1 MSKSK
6 KFKVYNGKKIK
17 NIYENSRIYFL
28 LIMFAVGIIIGAL
41 SINKDNLIAEELNRI
56 IDSFGLNRTGQGIT
70 ANFVNSFL
78 INCLFL
84 VAELFL
90 AFSLIGYPLILWIP
104 FLKGLGIGAFSGYL
118 YSGFGMSGFSYC
130 LLIIYPGALVSAFAL
145 INACNDACEYS
156 KNSYYKSILSKGVF
170 EKDETKIMLIRQLVF
185 IAVTALSSLIDSL
198 VYFGFSRFFEI

>member
-28 LIMFAVGIIIGAL
+28 LVMFSAGIIIGAL
-41 SINKDNLIAEELNRI
+41 NINNGNAFVDELNNI
-56 IDSFGLNRTGQGIT
+56 IDSFKVLRAGQGIT
-70 ANFVNSFL
+70 GIFINSFL
-78 INCLFL
+78 INFAFL
-84 VAELFL
+84 IAELFF

-118 YSGFGMSGFSYC
+118 YSEFGFSGFGYC
-130 LLIIYPGALVSAFAL
+130 LLIIFPGAIVSGFAL
-145 INACNDACEYS
+145 LNACNDACEYS

-185 IAVTALSSLIDSL
+185 IAVTAVSSIIDSL
-198 VYFGFSRFFEI
+198 VYLGFSRFFEI